1 MEKENYRMT
10 FKTGIFPLGK
20 HGTSEKHG
28 CEICGVEH
36 PVLNKEE
43 AWSAL
48 EAKMR
53 TDHTCCDSKIK

>member
-1 MEKENYRMT
+1 MT